1 MLYQSAGDTQHN
13 HGKHGHL
20 PSADTVSQ
28 TAKEMSGYQITKT
41 IGNKYGSKLPTLYS
55 TKRLF

>member
-41 IGNKYGSKLPTLYS
+41 IGNKYGSKLPTL
-55 TKRLF
+55 